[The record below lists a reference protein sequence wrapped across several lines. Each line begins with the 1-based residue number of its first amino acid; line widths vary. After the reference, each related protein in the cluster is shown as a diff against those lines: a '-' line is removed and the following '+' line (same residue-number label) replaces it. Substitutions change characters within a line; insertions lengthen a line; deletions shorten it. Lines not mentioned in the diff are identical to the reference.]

1 MTPPAH
7 AERREEGTPKL
18 VWFNDALRDATREL
32 DAFHTG
38 DLSEYVST
46 GIQTL
51 DHKLGGGLRR
61 RQVVLLG
68 APTGGGKTTL
78 LMSLAMAAVT
88 KGPILFVT
96 PEMAAAELVLREI
109 IRQSQAMKWFR
120 RPWNPYPDVQRDEA
134 AAAHTRAASRLAQ
147 ANLPIAFL
155 DRPSITMA
163 EIEAAAVMLANEHGR
178 PSLVVIDYAQ
188 EVADMD
194 PRTPRYLTVGAVAS
208 RSIAMAEELSTAVIV
223 ASQVNVVKD
232 GNEESYVARESAIL
246 KHKAHF
252 VLELA
257 VDWEKLPSGVRRVNG
272 AKIRCT
278 KARNGPTFELP
289 LIYRPEL
296 YQIEAD
302 PEAV

>member
-1 MTPPAH
+1 
-7 AERREEGTPKL
+7 
-18 VWFNDALRDATREL
+18 
-32 DAFHTG
+32 
-38 DLSEYVST
+38 
-46 GIQTL
+46 
-51 DHKLGGGLRR
+51 
-61 RQVVLLG
+61 
-68 APTGGGKTTL
+68 
-78 LMSLAMAAVT
+78 
-88 KGPILFVT
+88 
-96 PEMAAAELVLREI
+96 
-109 IRQSQAMKWFR
+109 
-120 RPWNPYPDVQRDEA
+120 
-134 AAAHTRAASRLAQ
+134 
-147 ANLPIAFL
+147 
-155 DRPSITMA
+155 
-163 EIEAAAVMLANEHGR
+163 
-178 PSLVVIDYAQ
+178 
-188 EVADMD
+188 
-194 PRTPRYLTVGAVAS
+194 
-208 RSIAMAEELSTAVIV
+208 MAEELSTAVIV